1 MPQGRDILPAPFNS
15 LFSMDKIQLICGV
28 LPFGLLATG
37 PHPQCP
43 ASLYF
48 CKDISTL
55 SLHTYLTSILTKLQN
70 RHSQK
75 RTAYAVDVAVGK
87 QPTPEIFSSSLPVH
101 LHFSLHNP
109 LERIL
114 CTIFR
119 WQASRSRQPID
130 VVLATKHAS
139 NDTRTVFQIE
149 RTTTTDKASYDA
161 SNQPQPITTRNP
173 LF

>member
-1 MPQGRDILPAPFNS
+1 MPQGRDILPAPSIPSFLWIRFSWYVVFSHLACS
-15 LFSMDKIQLICGV
+15 LQGPTPNAPHLCTFVKIFLPYLFILI
-28 LPFGLLATG
+28 LPQF
-37 PHPQCP
+37 
-43 ASLYF
+43 
-48 CKDISTL
+48 
-55 SLHTYLTSILTKLQN
+55 LQN
-70 RHSQK
+70 CK
-75 RTAYAVDVAVGK
+75 TGTAKKGQHAVDVAVRK
-87 QPTPEIFSSSLPVH
+87 QPTSEIFSSSLPVH
-101 LHFSLHNP
+101 LLFSLHNP